1 MSSAVD
7 TRLNSNV
14 TAPCSVKNGPAQ
26 VTFACQHSILYSER
40 RGKPSPQNYSVLRLN
55 LQQRQV
61 QIQVL
66 KLSTLAKDEH
76 ESNYPL
82 ALHWILTESKIL
94 RLNNVDCWSRRS
106 KGSKCEKKSCFL
118 YSKGASVKYIL
129 HSVVFNHAY
138 VLSKSYHLNQVKVS
152 NCSLIVIDREEC

>member
-55 LQQRQV
+55 LQQRQI

-76 ESNYPL
+76 ESIYPL
-82 ALHWILTESKIL
+82 ALH
-94 RLNNVDCWSRRS
+94 
-106 KGSKCEKKSCFL
+106 
-118 YSKGASVKYIL
+118 
-129 HSVVFNHAY
+129 
-138 VLSKSYHLNQVKVS
+138 
-152 NCSLIVIDREEC
+152 